1 MGCDAGTNNK
11 KKQTATGVWPKTEF
25 GFSLLNSSLL
35 QNSEKKKKE
44 KMESAR
50 ELRHRDRVMKKKN
63 VVSHRFCQTMFL
75 PSFTRTTH
83 LRSSKNFRRQAFHK
97 QSSSS
102 EGKGGDK

>member
-50 ELRHRDRVMKKKN
+50 ELRHRDRVMKKKKMLS
-63 VVSHRFCQTMFL
+63 VTGFARRCFCL
-75 PSFTRTTH
+75 H
-83 LRSSKNFRRQAFHK
+83 LREQLI
-97 QSSSS
+97 
-102 EGKGGDK
+102 